1 MNFPELLTIEQAAEI
16 LGITPRYL
24 RRLMARREI
33 GFIEISP
40 KQSKITPEAINEF
53 LQKKSVAPMKTN
65 LDDSQHSSLKS
76 MLKKN
81 RSLKSKDEM
90 VWGNCDDRLQKE
102 LRDEWRS

>member
-1 MNFPELLTIEQAAEI
+1 MNIPELLNVDQAAAI

-24 RRLMARREI
+24 RRLMARKEI

-53 LQKKSVAPMKTN
+53 LQKKSVDPIKTN

-76 MLKKN
+76 MLKK
-81 RSLKSKDEM
+81 K
-90 VWGNCDDRLQKE
+90 
-102 LRDEWRS
+102 